1 MARQSLVPNPAKI
14 KVIGMG
20 GGGSNAITRM
30 VREGIKSVEFIAM
43 NTDARALAITEAPVR
58 YQLGQKLT
66 RGLGAGGDPVIG
78 RKAAE
83 ESRDEL
89 VEMVAGADMVFLTCG
104 MGGGTGTGSIS
115 VVADVAKQSGALT
128 IAIVTKPFSFEG
140 AHRMRNAE
148 QGISDLISK
157 VDTLVTIPNDKLLEL
172 CDPKTTVENAFKMAD
187 TVLSN
192 GVQAITEVITVPGM
206 INLDFADVRTI
217 MKNAGPAWMSVG
229 TGSGKDRAV
238 EAAKEALSSPLLEA
252 SIEGATGIMYN
263 VVGGTNLTLFEVNQA
278 AQVIKQMAHPDA
290 NIIFGVIQD
299 PSMENDVRITLI
311 ATGYLANGLLNNT
324 QAAEQTKLL
333 KAIKTEDEMDV
344 PSFMRHPMFSH
355 RRQIPDVTVRQAA
368 PSRNEVRR

>member
-1 MARQSLVPNPAKI
+1 MAKQSLVPNPAKI

-30 VREGIKSVEFIAM
+30 VREGIKGVEFMAM

-58 YQLGQKLT
+58 YQLGEKLT
-66 RGLGAGGDPVIG
+66 RGLGAGGDPVVG

-83 ESRDEL
+83 ESREDL
-89 VEMVAGADMVFLTCG
+89 AEMVAGSDMVFLTCG

-148 QGISDLISK
+148 EGINDLIAK
-157 VDTLVTIPNDKLLEL
+157 VDTLITIPNDKLLEL

-187 TVLSN
+187 SVLSN

-229 TGSGKDRAV
+229 VGSGKDRAV
-238 EAAKEALSSPLLEA
+238 EAARAALSSPLLEA

-263 VVGGTNLTLFEVNQA
+263 VVGGNSLTLFEVNQA

-299 PSMENDVRITLI
+299 PGLENDVRITLI

-333 KAIKTEDEMDV
+333 RAIKTEDEMDV